1 MKNFV
6 LLSISICLLLAA
18 CRKDSFITSPDA
30 SVYISTD
37 SLHYDTVFTS
47 SGSTYRSFFIR
58 NDNNQK
64 INLSSLTL
72 SGGTASSFTLNVDGA
87 HGTSFSNIEINAH
100 DSVYVFA
107 QVNIDPSLNNLPF
120 IVQDSILINYNG
132 KTRKVQLEA
141 WGQNA
146 HFLRNKIVSNDETW
160 NNDLPYVILGSLT
173 VNEGKKLTINKGCR
187 IYMHADAPVFV
198 DGSLQ
203 VNGLKDSADR
213 VYFTGDRLD
222 EPYRYFPASWP
233 GIYFSTTSKDNI
245 FNFATIKNAYQAI
258 GVDGPSVNTNPK
270 LVLNQCI
277 IDNAYDAG
285 IIAIQSSITATNT
298 LVSNC
303 GKNLF
308 LIKGGDYFFTHCTVV
323 SIANLLV
330 DHKDPVLTL
339 TNYDNTSTAPL
350 TAHFNNCIFWGEY
363 GLTENEVL
371 VDKSG
376 TDPFSVNFQNVL
388 WKVQSP
394 PGNVTSQNIIANQSP
409 QFEDINTAH
418 NFYNFRLRSNSPAV
432 DMGANTGII
441 IDLDGNPRPVN
452 QPDIGC
458 YERQ

>member
-187 IYMHADAPVFV
+187 IYMHA
-198 DGSLQ
+198 
-203 VNGLKDSADR
+203 
-213 VYFTGDRLD
+213 
-222 EPYRYFPASWP
+222 
-233 GIYFSTTSKDNI
+233 
-245 FNFATIKNAYQAI
+245 
-258 GVDGPSVNTNPK
+258 
-270 LVLNQCI
+270 
-277 IDNAYDAG
+277 
-285 IIAIQSSITATNT
+285 
-298 LVSNC
+298 
-303 GKNLF
+303 
-308 LIKGGDYFFTHCTVV
+308 
-323 SIANLLV
+323 
-330 DHKDPVLTL
+330 
-339 TNYDNTSTAPL
+339 
-350 TAHFNNCIFWGEY
+350 
-363 GLTENEVL
+363 
-371 VDKSG
+371 
-376 TDPFSVNFQNVL
+376 
-388 WKVQSP
+388 
-394 PGNVTSQNIIANQSP
+394 
-409 QFEDINTAH
+409 
-418 NFYNFRLRSNSPAV
+418 
-432 DMGANTGII
+432 
-441 IDLDGNPRPVN
+441 
-452 QPDIGC
+452 
-458 YERQ
+458 